1 MDTANPE
8 KWTPP
13 PRLTLDLH
21 ACAEN
26 VYLVRNLVDQAAE
39 SWGLSSDVRH
49 LGRLI
54 LTELTTN
61 ACRLYPGKV
70 ILTWVATPRYGVGEV
85 GVWDPDGVN
94 LPRIVDADEAA
105 ETGRGLFLINELT
118 GGRLGWHPSQR
129 AGKVVWA
136 RFGP

>member
-1 MDTANPE
+1 MVATYPDE
-8 KWTPP
+8 RIPP
-13 PRLTLDLH
+13 SRFTLEMH

-39 SWGLSSDVRH
+39 SWGLSRDTRH

-54 LTELTTN
+54 LTELATN
-61 ACRLYPGKV
+61 ACRLYPGAV
-70 ILTWVATPRYGVGEV
+70 LHTWIATPAPGVAEV
-85 GVWDPDGVN
+85 GVWDPDAVR
-94 LPRIVDADEAA
+94 LPHVADAGETA
-105 ETGRGLFLINELT
+105 ETGRGLYLVRELT
-118 GGRLGWHPSQR
+118 GGRLGWYRSRR